1 MSKYFCPLKKMTV
14 KTDTGTTKEFFL
26 GCDEEACA
34 WYVKETDECALKC
47 IAIRLESEIAIT
59 QRQIPLNPDC

>member
-26 GCDEEACA
+26 GCDGKACA
-34 WYVKETDECALKC
+34 WYIEETEECALKC
-47 IAIRLESEIAIT
+47 IATRLENGTVKVLCKTSD
-59 QRQIPLNPDC
+59 P